1 MEVRPDIFL
10 IILGAALV
18 TFIPRVF
25 PLMLLSR
32 ISIPEWGMRWL
43 NYMPIAVMSAL
54 VAQEL
59 FIDEGR
65 FAALSTNVE
74 LIAALPTFWVAV
86 KTRSLL
92 GTVVTGVLS
101 LMLLRL
107 LF

>member
-1 MEVRPDIFL
+1 
-10 IILGAALV
+10 
-18 TFIPRVF
+18 
-25 PLMLLSR
+25 
-32 ISIPEWGMRWL
+32 
-43 NYMPIAVMSAL
+43 MPIAVMSAL

>member
-1 MEVRPDIFL
+1 
-10 IILGAALV
+10 
-18 TFIPRVF
+18 
-25 PLMLLSR
+25 
-32 ISIPEWGMRWL
+32 
-43 NYMPIAVMSAL
+43 
-54 VAQEL
+54 
-59 FIDEGR
+59 
-65 FAALSTNVE
+65 VE